1 MLPLSSHQIDQVLAD
16 SHDLWGDETSLPER
30 QAAFH
35 RWRDTVGG
43 ENLSMVGITD
53 ETGLVTAS
61 LKRYSFDLKSGRHPG
76 RIHRLLGI
84 GAVFTHPRFRQRGLA
99 SRLITSVL
107 SQARANGYDAAILYS
122 DIAPSFYEALG
133 FLRAPAH
140 EWSVASAALFPSEE
154 PLRARL
160 ADRKDGAHLAQCWE
174 ASWPDSGWWRVRRQ
188 AATWELQ
195 RAVNSRPDDYLLFDD
210 DGRECGYL
218 AINVGAN
225 GVRVGEWATAASA
238 RLALLP
244 RVWATVRTLAPA
256 HARVMTWLRSDEE
269 PLLPFERYERRE
281 AIPMLAPLA
290 ADFDW
295 TKADAAATHFG
306 IFDHI

>member
-1 MLPLSSHQIDQVLAD
+1 MIPLSSHQIDQVLAD
-16 SHDLWGDETSLPER
+16 SHDLWGDQTSLPER
-30 QAAFH
+30 RAAFH
-35 RWRDTVGG
+35 RWCATVGP

-53 ETGLVTAS
+53 QTGLVTAS
-61 LKRYSFDLKSGRHPG
+61 LKRYSFDLTSGRHRG

-99 SRLITSVL
+99 SRLIASVL
-107 SQARANGYDAAILYS
+107 RQARSDGYDAAILYS
-122 DIAPSFYEALG
+122 DIAPGFYEALG
-133 FLRAPAH
+133 FHRAAAH
-140 EWSVASAALFPSEE
+140 EWSVAAAALFPGKE
-154 PLRARL
+154 PLKARL
-160 ADRKDGAHLAQCWE
+160 ADPRDEAQLLQCWE

-210 DGRECGYL
+210 DGRACGYL
-218 AINVGAN
+218 AINIGAN
-225 GVRVGEWATAASA
+225 GVRVGEWAAPASA

-244 RVWATVRTLAPA
+244 RVWATVRALAPM
-256 HARVMTWLRSDEE
+256 HACVTTWLRPDEE
-269 PLLPFERYERRE
+269 PLLPCERRKRRD

-295 TKADAAATHFG
+295 SEAESATTHFG
-306 IFDHI
+306 IFDHV

>member
-1 MLPLSSHQIDQVLAD
+1 MIPLSFHQIDQILAD
-16 SHDLWGDETSLPER
+16 SHDLWGDQTSLPER

-35 RWRDTVGG
+35 RWCHEVGP

-61 LKRYSFDLKSGRHPG
+61 LKRYAFDLKSGRHPS

-99 SRLITSVL
+99 SRLIVSVL
-107 SQARANGYDAAILYS
+107 SQARADGYDAAILYS

-133 FLRAPAH
+133 FQRVAAD
-140 EWSVASAALFPSEE
+140 EWRGATATLFPNAA
-154 PLRARL
+154 PLHARL
-160 ADRKDGAHLAQCWE
+160 ADRKDAARLLHCWE
-174 ASWPDSGWWRVRRQ
+174 ASWPASGWWRIRRRS
-188 AATWELQ
+188 ATWELL

-218 AINVGAN
+218 AINVSADK
-225 GVRVGEWATAASA
+225 VRVGEWATAAPA

-256 HARVMTWLRSDEE
+256 HARVMTWLRPDEAT
-269 PLLPFERYERRE
+269 LLPFERSERRE
-281 AIPMLAPLA
+281 AIPMMAPLS

-295 TKADAAATHFG
+295 TAADAAATHFG
-306 IFDHI
+306 IFDHV